1 MIFSR
6 ENLRQE
12 KRLEVLSGAKDYESG
27 TAMRN
32 SFVPFFVSMEICP
45 RQFDLGKIGHTN
57 SCFPLGNSHLPL
69 GKMASIYSR
78 MIYYIGSYRKDDV
91 DCSENVVLK
100 KRNNW
105 FMIKKNT
112 VRRRAPPFLYICQL
126 PATHDYEMKLPHFTF
141 SFVEDANE

>member
-1 MIFSR
+1 M
-6 ENLRQE
+6 
-12 KRLEVLSGAKDYESG
+12 LEVLSGAKDYESG

-78 MIYYIGSYRKDDV
+78 MIYYIGSYRKNDV

-105 FMIKKNT
+105 FMIKTKHCTSACTTLFVHLSVAGNT
-112 VRRRAPPFLYICQL
+112 RLRNEIASF
-126 PATHDYEMKLPHFTF
+126 HFQFCGGRERMT
-141 SFVEDANE
+141 ANFYFFYLS

>member
-1 MIFSR
+1 
-6 ENLRQE
+6 
-12 KRLEVLSGAKDYESG
+12 
-27 TAMRN
+27 
-32 SFVPFFVSMEICP
+32 MEICP

-105 FMIKKNT
+105 FMIKKT
-112 VRRRAPPFLYICQL
+112 LYVGVHHPFC
-126 PATHDYEMKLPHFTF
+126 TF
-141 SFVEDANE
+141 VSCRQHTTAK

>member
-1 MIFSR
+1 M
-6 ENLRQE
+6 RQE

-32 SFVPFFVSMEICP
+32 SFVLFFVSMEICP

-105 FMIKKNT
+105 FMIKKNN

>member
-1 MIFSR
+1 M
-6 ENLRQE
+6 RQE

-69 GKMASIYSR
+69 GKMAGIYSR

>member
-1 MIFSR
+1 M
-6 ENLRQE
+6 RQE

-57 SCFPLGNSHLPL
+57 SYFPLGNSHLPL
-69 GKMASIYSR
+69 GKIVSIYSR
-78 MIYYIGSYRKDDV
+78 MIYYIGSYRKNDV